1 MKNYYQLLG
10 IEPSAGQEEIKR
22 AFRKMASLY
31 HPDHNPKDAEKAEE
45 KFKAINEAYE
55 VLGDEGKRRQ
65 YDRLIRPRRAGSREV
80 IMEDFINWR
89 VTGSDIM
96 EELLREFGFRTIIF
110 EERPRSR
117 WGGCGRGRGR
127 RCRRFYSEEET

>member
-65 YDRLIRPRRAGSREV
+65 YNRLIRPRRAGSREV

-127 RCRRFYSEEET
+127 HCRRFYSEEET

>member
-65 YDRLIRPRRAGSREV
+65 YNRLIRPRRAGSREV

-117 WGGCGRGRGR
+117 WGALRQRER
-127 RCRRFYSEEET
+127 V

>member
-65 YDRLIRPRRAGSREV
+65 YNRLIRPRRAGSREV

-117 WGGCGRGRGR
+117 WE
-127 RCRRFYSEEET
+127 RRFRTGAAAIVR

>member
-65 YDRLIRPRRAGSREV
+65 YNRLIRPRRAGSREV

>member
-10 IEPSAGQEEIKR
+10 IEPSAGQEEIKK
-22 AFRKMASLY
+22 AFRKMASRY
-31 HPDHNPKDAEKAEE
+31 HPDHNPKDPEKAEE

-55 VLGDEGKRRQ
+55 VLGDEAKRRQ
-65 YDRLIRPRRAGSREV
+65 YDRLIHPSRPGSREI
-80 IMEDFINWR
+80 IMEDFLNWGF
-89 VTGSDIM
+89 TGSGIL
-96 EELLREFGFRTIIF
+96 EEMLREFGFRTVIF

-127 RCRRFYSEEET
+127 RCCRFYSEEET

>member
-45 KFKAINEAYE
+45 MFKAINEAYE

-65 YDRLIRPRRAGSREV
+65 YDRLIRPRRPGSREV

-89 VTGSDIM
+89 VSGSDIM
-96 EELLREFGFRTIIF
+96 EELLREFGFRTVIF
-110 EERPRSR
+110 EERPRPR

>member
-127 RCRRFYSEEET
+127 HCRRFYSEEET

>member
-65 YDRLIRPRRAGSREV
+65 YNR
-80 IMEDFINWR
+80 
-89 VTGSDIM
+89 
-96 EELLREFGFRTIIF
+96 
-110 EERPRSR
+110 
-117 WGGCGRGRGR
+117 
-127 RCRRFYSEEET
+127 